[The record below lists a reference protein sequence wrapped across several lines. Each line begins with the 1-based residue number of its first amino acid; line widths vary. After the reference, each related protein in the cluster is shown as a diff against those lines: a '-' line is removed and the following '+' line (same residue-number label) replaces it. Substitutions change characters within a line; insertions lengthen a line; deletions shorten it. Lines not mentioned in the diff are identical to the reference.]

1 MLPRHPSHP
10 PITLPTMAPSW
21 MATRNPS
28 PCSLRT
34 SRSSSSSVSVALAV
48 APARRQRA
56 STASHSSAGQ
66 RIADR
71 FSAAGETLHAPQLV
85 DLEVAQVLRRYAA
98 SGEMEA
104 RRGLQALEDLVDLPL
119 VRYPHDLLLS
129 RIWDLRNNL
138 TAYDAAYV
146 ALAEALAA
154 PLVTRDAA
162 LASPGAHRAR
172 VELM

>member
-1 MLPRHPSHP
+1 MIRRPPRS
-10 PITLPTMAPSW
+10 TLFPYT
-21 MATRNPS
+21 TLFR
-28 PCSLRT
+28 SLLEVLLNT
-34 SRSSSSSVSVALAV
+34 
-48 APARRQRA
+48 
-56 STASHSSAGQ
+56 SAGQ

-129 RIWDLRNNL
+129 RIWDLRDNL

-154 PLVTRDAA
+154 PLVTRDTA